1 MKKIFR
7 YIGITALVIISFCMT
22 EKTTT
27 VLKETDEIMKQINEN
42 KKKYEQQ
49 PILAQQKDNTIIPGL
64 NGKKVNVNK
73 SYEEMKKIGK
83 YNEKYY
89 VYDQIEPNI
98 SIKNIYNKYIQ
109 NGNKQKNMITLIIKV
124 EQNENI
130 DDILNIIEKE
140 KIKVTFYLDNE
151 WIKQNKKLTHK
162 LLKQQYTLINDRY
175 CYTEEE
181 NDTMLKKCNRKK
193 QHTIKPYVIENELL
207 TQTKKIITNGIIIS
221 LPINDNIK
229 KELGLTIKYIK
240 KKGYNIVNLEEL
252 LSEKNTN

>member
-7 YIGITALVIISFCMT
+7 YIGITTLVIISFCMT

-181 NDTMLKKCNRKK
+181 NDIMLKKCNREK

-229 KELGLTIKYIK
+229 KELELTIKYIK

>member
-7 YIGITALVIISFCMT
+7 YIGITTLVIISFCMT

-130 DDILNIIEKE
+130 DDILNVIEKE

-151 WIKQNKKLTHK
+151 WIKQNKVLTHK

-181 NDTMLKKCNRKK
+181 NDIMLKKCNREK

-229 KELGLTIKYIK
+229 KELELTIKYIK